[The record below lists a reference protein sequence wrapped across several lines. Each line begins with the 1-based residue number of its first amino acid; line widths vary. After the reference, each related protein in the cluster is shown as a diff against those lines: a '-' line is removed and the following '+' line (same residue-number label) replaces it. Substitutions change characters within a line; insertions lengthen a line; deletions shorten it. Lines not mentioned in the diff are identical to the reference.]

1 MSRCLIECCTPK
13 QNVMTSVQ
21 EEVWGASASAAARV
35 MKAILD
41 NPMDLETVR
50 RWTSPDVTYVSLNYE
65 NAMLKSVMPWCGT
78 RRGPQALVD
87 TFKGVWRYWSVEAFE
102 PRATFGDSEHA
113 AMFGSFTYRSTTL
126 GKQVTS
132 PFAVYAHVVG
142 GKCVY
147 LQFMEDTLAT
157 TESFHKGGEWRLHSD
172 PDGGEVTI

>member
-1 MSRCLIECCTPK
+1 VP
-13 QNVMTSVQ
+13 
-21 EEVWGASASAAARV
+21 GSAAVRV

-41 NPMDLETVR
+41 NPMNIDHVR
-50 RWTSPDVTYVSLNYE
+50 AWTAPDVTYVSLNYE

-78 RRGPQALVD
+78 RRGPLAIVD
-87 TFKGVWRYWSVEAFE
+87 TFKGVSRYWSVEVFE
-102 PRATFGDSEHA
+102 PRAVFGDGEHA

-132 PFAVYAHVVG
+132 PFAVYARVID

-157 TESFHKGGEWRLHSD
+157 TESFHKGGTWQIHSN
-172 PDGGEVTI
+172 PDGHEVTI

>member
-1 MSRCLIECCTPK
+1 
-13 QNVMTSVQ
+13 MTSAQ
-21 EEVWGASASAAARV
+21 DEVAAVSASDAVRV

-41 NPMDLETVR
+41 NPMDLDHVR
-50 RWTSPDVTYVSLNYE
+50 AWTSPDVTYVSLNYE

-78 RRGPQALVD
+78 RRGPEAIVD
-87 TFKGVWRYWSVEAFE
+87 TFKGVSRYWAVEAFE
-102 PRATFGDSEHA
+102 PGAVFGDDEHA

-126 GKQVTS
+126 GKRVTS
-132 PFAVYAHVVG
+132 PFAVYARVVD

-157 TESFHKGGEWRLHSD
+157 TDSFHKDGTWRIHSD

>member
-1 MSRCLIECCTPK
+1 MK
-13 QNVMTSVQ
+13 SVQ
-21 EEVWGASASAAARV
+21 DQVAGVSASTAVRV

-41 NPMDLETVR
+41 DPTDLDNVR
-50 RWTSPDVTYVSLNYE
+50 AWTAPDVTYVSLNYE
-65 NAMLKSVMPWCGT
+65 NAMLESVMPWCGT
-78 RRGPQALVD
+78 RRGPEAIVE
-87 TFKGVWRYWSVEAFE
+87 TFKGVSRYWSVEAFE
-102 PRATFGDSEHA
+102 PRAVFGDSEHA

-157 TESFHKGGEWRLHSD
+157 ADSFHKSGGWLIHSD
-172 PDGGEVTI
+172 PEGREVTI

>member
-1 MSRCLIECCTPK
+1 MK
-13 QNVMTSVQ
+13 SVQ
-21 EEVWGASASAAARV
+21 QEVAGVPASAAMRV

-41 NPMDLETVR
+41 NPTDIDHVR
-50 RWTSPDVTYVSLNYE
+50 AWTAPDVTYVSLNHD

-78 RRGPQALVD
+78 RHGPQAIVD
-87 TFKGVWRYWSVEAFE
+87 TFKRVARYWSIEAFE
-102 PRATFGDSEHA
+102 PDAVFGDGEHA
-113 AMFGSFTYRSTTL
+113 AMFGRFTYRSTTL

-132 PFAVYAHVVG
+132 PFAVYARVVA

-157 TESFHKGGEWRLHSD
+157 TESFRKGGAWLIHSN